1 MADDIAAAKKAP
13 DAVDKHVGGRVRMR
27 RLMLAMSQQKLAEAL
42 GVPFKQVQKYENGT
56 NRVGAGRLQQISH
69 ILEVPVTFF
78 FHDASKAS
86 ATRAGR
92 SALSMTQVDDLVT
105 TSDGRRVI
113 RAFLRADVRLRH
125 RIVAL
130 VEKIVDDDANRTRN
144 PSVRFGRPRRQH
156 HRLHQ
161 YRADDGRQVAGAAPC
176 HRRPCVLAH
185 RAWQA
190 AGAPR
195 PSPIP
200 YSFARPAIS
209 PERSLSC

>member
-42 GVPFKQVQKYENGT
+42 GVTFQQVQKYENGT

-69 ILEVPVTFF
+69 ILQVPVTFF

-92 SALSMTQVDDLVT
+92 SALSMTQVDDFVT

-125 RIVAL
+125 RIAAL
-130 VEKIVDDDANRTRN
+130 VEKIVDDDANRTRD
-144 PSVRFGRPRRQH
+144 PGVRFGRPRKLTPHQRDEALR
-156 HRLHQ
+156 RL
-161 YRADDGRQVAGAAPC
+161 
-176 HRRPCVLAH
+176 
-185 RAWQA
+185 A
-190 AGAPR
+190 AGETQADV
-195 PSPIP
+195 
-200 YSFARPAIS
+200 ARTYNVDPTTIG
-209 PERSLSC
+209 RYRCRIRRTR

>member
-13 DAVDKHVGGRVRMR
+13 NAVDKHVGSRVRMR

-42 GVPFKQVQKYENGT
+42 GLTFQQVQKYENGT

-69 ILEVPVTFF
+69 ILQVPVTFF
-78 FHDASKAS
+78 FHYASKAS

-92 SALSMTQVDDLVT
+92 SALSMTQVDDFVT

-130 VEKIVDDDANRTRN
+130 VDKIVDDDANRTRD
-144 PSVRFGRPRRQH
+144 PGVRFGRPRKLTPHQRDEALR
-156 HRLHQ
+156 RL
-161 YRADDGRQVAGAAPC
+161 
-176 HRRPCVLAH
+176 
-185 RAWQA
+185 A
-190 AGAPR
+190 AGETQANV
-195 PSPIP
+195 
-200 YSFARPAIS
+200 ARTYNVDPTTIG
-209 PERSLSC
+209 RYR